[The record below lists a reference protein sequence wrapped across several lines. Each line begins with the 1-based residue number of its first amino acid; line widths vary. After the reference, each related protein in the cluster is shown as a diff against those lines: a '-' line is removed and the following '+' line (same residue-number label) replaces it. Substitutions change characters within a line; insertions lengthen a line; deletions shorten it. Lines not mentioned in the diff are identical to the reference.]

1 MWSKS
6 TSDRRLL
13 NPSPHP
19 KDPAANADP
28 DQLSV
33 HLRTR
38 FRDYEP
44 VPRRAITAVF
54 VHPTV
59 VVHRGEGTHL
69 SEIVQLTDPSKSDH
83 HRNWKTALSCQK
95 ASGNPVARSPGIECQ
110 RGLGSPQEAL
120 HRDRSPSHRKIF
132 AVLGL
137 RGSSQSFDI
146 Q

>member
-1 MWSKS
+1 M
-6 TSDRRLL
+6 
-13 NPSPHP
+13 
-19 KDPAANADP
+19 
-28 DQLSV
+28 
-33 HLRTR
+33 
-38 FRDYEP
+38 
-44 VPRRAITAVF
+44 PRRAITAVF

-120 HRDRSPSHRKIF
+120 HRDRSPNHWWGVPSLQATQASCSFQHHSAQEDQSTDQTRSRNRVHQPQPHHRMIF
-132 AVLGL
+132 AVLGPQ
-137 RGSSQSFDI
+137 GSSQSFDI